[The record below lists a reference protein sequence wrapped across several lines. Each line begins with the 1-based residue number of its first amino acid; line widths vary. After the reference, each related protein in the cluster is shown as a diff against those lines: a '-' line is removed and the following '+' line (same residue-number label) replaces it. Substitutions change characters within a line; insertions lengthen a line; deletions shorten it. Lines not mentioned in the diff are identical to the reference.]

1 MVKEHELLPMGTS
14 KLVNGRM
21 VKKMEMEKGIPL
33 MEEIMLVNGRMVEN
47 TVKELSL
54 FLMGKSM

>member
-1 MVKEHELLPMGTS
+1 MVKEHELLLMETS
-14 KLVNGRM
+14 MLGNGRM
-21 VKKMEMEKGIPL
+21 EKKMEMEKGIPL
-33 MEEIMLVNGRMVEN
+33 MEEIMLGNGKMGEN

>member
-1 MVKEHELLPMGTS
+1 MVKEHELLPMGTNM
-14 KLVNGRM
+14 LVNGRM

-33 MEEIMLVNGRMVEN
+33 MEEIMLGNGKMVEN

>member
-1 MVKEHELLPMGTS
+1 MVKEHELFLMETS
-14 KLVNGRM
+14 KLGNGRM
-21 VKKMEMEKGIPL
+21 EKKMEMEKGIPL
-33 MEEIMLVNGRMVEN
+33 MEEIMLVNGRMVKN